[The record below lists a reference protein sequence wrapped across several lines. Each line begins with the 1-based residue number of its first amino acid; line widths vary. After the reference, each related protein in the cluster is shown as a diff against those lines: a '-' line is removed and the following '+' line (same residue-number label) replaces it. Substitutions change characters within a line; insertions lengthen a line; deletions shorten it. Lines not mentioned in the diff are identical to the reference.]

1 MRAPAATA
9 TATRTLAAAGLAT
22 SGYVHACL
30 YGNGYRAIPNIGTSF
45 QWQAAASLAVAVL
58 LPFTN
63 LVLLR
68 LAAGGLAAGS
78 LGAFALSRTV
88 GVLGFTEHGWVPA
101 PQALISV
108 LVEVTALLALAVPAS
123 AWLLQRFRRAP
134 GAVDGQL
141 ST

>member
-1 MRAPAATA
+1 MNRAAATA
-9 TATRTLAAAGLAT
+9 TATRTLAAACLAT
-22 SGYVHACL
+22 SGYLHAWL
-30 YGNGYRAIPNIGTSF
+30 YGNGYRAIPKIGPSF

-58 LPFTN
+58 LPLTN

-108 LVEVTALLALAVPAS
+108 LVEVTALLALAVPAAGWLRQRLRRMS
-123 AWLLQRFRRAP
+123 A
-134 GAVDGQL
+134 AVAGPA
-141 ST
+141 T

>member
-1 MRAPAATA
+1 MRGAAA
-9 TATRTLAAAGLAT
+9 TATRTLAAACLAT
-22 SGYVHACL
+22 SGYLHACL

-45 QWQAAASLAVAVL
+45 QWQAAASFAVAVL
-58 LPFTN
+58 LPLTN

-88 GVLGFTEHGWVPA
+88 GVLGFTERGWVPA

-108 LVEVTALLALAVPAS
+108 LVEATALLALAVPAS
-123 AWLLQRFRRAP
+123 ALLLQRFRPAP
-134 GAVDGQL
+134 AKVAGRPA
-141 ST
+141 S